1 MTCADNFCGFLFI
14 GSHFFSLLA
23 VNVTCHLN
31 STIRDKKS
39 DVSVPFFFV
48 INSFCLEGYDVLFSF
63 VFSWDLY
70 TDIIFY
76 KSILFKLF

>member
-1 MTCADNFCGFLFI
+1 MRRVLITSVDSCLLVHTSFL
-14 GSHFFSLLA
+14 LLA

-63 VFSWDLY
+63 VFSLGFIY
-70 TDIIFY
+70 RY
-76 KSILFKLF
+76 YLL